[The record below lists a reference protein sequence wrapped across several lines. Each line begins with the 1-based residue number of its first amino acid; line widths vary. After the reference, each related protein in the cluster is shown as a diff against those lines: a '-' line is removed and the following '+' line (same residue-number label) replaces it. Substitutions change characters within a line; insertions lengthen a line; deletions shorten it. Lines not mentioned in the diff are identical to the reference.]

1 MADFDNSFKQFL
13 AAWNHHQELRDAG
26 ANISSLLD
34 SRLQLDVLR
43 LDLVR
48 TLR

>member
-13 AAWNHHQELRDAG
+13 SAWNHHQELRDSG

-34 SRLQLDVLR
+34 SRMQLDTLR
-43 LDLVR
+43 LDLIR